1 MKKIYMTL
9 AAVSAL
15 AVTAPVA
22 AQQRSPYRPAPQSWN
37 DNRQNTQQLQMRFDA
52 GLRSGAIS
60 RREAM
65 GLRTQLRQLTQ
76 LERQYSRAGFND
88 WERRALRE
96 RSRTLNMSLMAA
108 ERSGNGGF
116 GRDERIGENDRG
128 KDGDRRWEGYS
139 QTDRR
144 DTRGD
149 RFNGDV
155 RVGQRF
161 SDRQIALPTQFRARY
176 QDSDASYYRYDEDR
190 IYQIDR
196 RTGLI
201 MAMFSID
208 D

>member
-1 MKKIYMTL
+1 MNKIHMTL

-22 AQQRSPYRPAPQSWN
+22 AQQRSYDRQPQSWN
-37 DNRQNTQQLQMRFDA
+37 DDRQDTHQLQMRFDA

-60 RREAM
+60 RREAT
-65 GLRTQLRQLTQ
+65 GLRTQLRQLSQ

-96 RSRTLNMSLMAA
+96 RSRTLNVNLMAA

-116 GRDERIGENDRG
+116 GRDERIGDDDRD
-128 KDGDRRWEGYS
+128 KDGNRRWEGYS

-144 DTRGD
+144 DMRGD
-149 RFNGDV
+149 RFRGDV

-161 SDRQIALPTQFRARY
+161 SDRQIALPMQFRARY
-176 QDSDASYYRYDEDR
+176 QDSDASFYRYDEDR

-201 MAMFSID
+201 MAMFSIGD
-208 D
+208 